1 MAVMND
7 FTYEPIGMSFT
18 SEAFVRAYL
27 GQELE
32 AAEAMLRAAWESDK
46 EDGRRQGLSR
56 GELGAIDRRYRRL
69 LEGLG
74 DPEGLL
80 HRRVKEYRE
89 ELE

>member
-1 MAVMND
+1 MKPY
-7 FTYEPIGMSFT
+7 TYEPIDPPYT
-18 SEAFVRAYL
+18 SAAFARSYF
-27 GQELE
+27 GRELE

-56 GELGAIDRRYRRL
+56 GELGAIDRRYRGI
-69 LEGLG
+69 LERLG

-80 HRRVKEYRE
+80 RRWVKEQRE